1 MLKIAGVRNY
11 LYQWDL
17 NQKVIT
23 DDSTVDEVHFANDG
37 HTENALIVQVKG
49 EQTRYAD
56 IPNILLQSGENI
68 IAYEHCNNNGE
79 YTLRKYA
86 LEVVKR
92 QKPDD
97 YVYTETETKTYE
109 SLKNELDKKIDNPLS
124 AVVGQVLT
132 VDSVDDDGKPLKWKA
147 APGGG
152 SASIDKTLT
161 KSGYAADAKIVGDS
175 LSQLE
180 QNVDDKIGQTEL
192 SVAVESALTVAKESG
207 QFDGKDGQD
216 GQNGTDGKDGT
227 SVTVSSV
234 TESTVDGGTNI
245 VTFSDGNTLNVRNG
259 SKGDA
264 GKKGSDGKDGTS
276 VSVQSVVE
284 SSEDGGANVVT
295 FSDGNSVTVHNGSK
309 GSTGATGA
317 AGQPGAAG
325 QDGISPHIGENG
337 NWWIGATDTG
347 VKAQGDKGETGSPGA
362 AGVAGQDGVTPHIGD
377 NGNWWIGTT
386 DTNVSA
392 TGGSYTLPIA
402 APTVLGGVK
411 PIAKTDAMTQG
422 VGVDESGALWTAADS
437 GGTDISLGLTSAQVG
452 QIVKVKAVDEN
463 GKPTQWE
470 ALNRDWEVKATYAL
484 KDMTF
489 PAVISIP
496 QDSDSMLIVSGTDIT
511 IDKNTKVNIILET
524 ATDEGGYATRWKFTQ
539 EMYNHGWGCGMFME
553 LNLLDKATKKFWM
566 QRAGWTAYK
575 HYFTATTDILLG
587 EENRNFYIINV
598 DNADNINPET
608 TTNVILYTRD
618 AL

>member
-37 HTENALIVQVKG
+37 HTENALIVQLKG

-79 YTLRKYA
+79 YTLRKYT

-97 YVYTETETKTYE
+97 YVYTETETKTYD
-109 SLKNELDKKIDNPLS
+109 SLKSELDKKIDNPIS
-124 AVVGQVLT
+124 AVVGEVLT
-132 VDSVDDDGKPLKWKA
+132 VDRVDDDGKPLKWKA

-180 QNVDDKIGQTEL
+180 QKVDDKIGQTEL

-317 AGQPGAAG
+317 PGAAGADGQPGA
-325 QDGISPHIGENG
+325 
-337 NWWIGATDTG
+337 
-347 VKAQGDKGETGSPGA
+347 
-362 AGVAGQDGVTPHIGD
+362 AGQDGVTPHIGD
-377 NGNWWIGTT
+377 NGNWYIGNT
-386 DTNVSA
+386 DTGVSA
-392 TGGSYTLPIA
+392 TGGTYTLPIA
-402 APTVLGGVK
+402 SSTTLGGVK

-422 VGVDESGALWTAADS
+422 VGVDDAGALWTTAGS

-452 QIVKVKAVDEN
+452 QIIKVKAVDDA
-463 GKPTQWE
+463 GRPTQWE
-470 ALNRDWEVKATYAL
+470 TANDGENWEKVADVTVTETVKVIRV
-484 KDMTF
+484 TF
-489 PAVISIP
+489 DACSVVYVQLQYGGVEDDLGKIEIYPNQSETPYTGEARSAAARITTSQTNKRGYLFV
-496 QDSDSMLIVSGTDIT
+496 T
-511 IDKNTKVNIILET
+511 ID
-524 ATDEGGYATRWKFTQ
+524 TRK
-539 EMYNHGWGCGMFME
+539 G
-553 LNLLDKATKKFWM
+553 DK
-566 QRAGWTAYK
+566 WTAASDQVSRGDDNLGEITPNANMNCEIGINKVRYFSFINSY
-575 HYFTATTDILLG
+575 YFTNSNESVENGVKSITAYGAGMAKGTTMRVWGIKK
-587 EENRNFYIINV
+587 
-598 DNADNINPET
+598 
-608 TTNVILYTRD
+608 
-618 AL
+618 

>member
-56 IPNILLQSGENI
+56 IPNVLLQSGENI
-68 IAYEHCNNNGE
+68 IAYEHCSNNGE

-124 AVVGQVLT
+124 AVVGEVLT
-132 VDSVDDDGKPLKWKA
+132 VDQVDDNGKPVKWKA

-152 SASIDKTLT
+152 SASVDKTLT

-180 QNVDDKIGQTEL
+180 QKVDDKIGQTEL

-264 GKKGSDGKDGTS
+264 GQKGSDGNDGKPGADGKDGTS
-276 VSVQSVVE
+276 VTVQSVVE

-317 AGQPGAAG
+317 DG

-337 NWWIGATDTG
+337 HWYIGATDTQ

-362 AGVAGQDGVTPHIGD
+362 AGAAGQDGVTPHIGD

-392 TGGSYTLPIA
+392 TGGSYTLPTA
-402 APTVLGGVK
+402 SSTTLGGVK

-422 VGVDESGALWTAADS
+422 VGVDESGALWTAAGS

-452 QIVKVKAVDEN
+452 QIIKVKAVDDN

-470 ALNRDWEVKATYAL
+470 AV
-484 KDMTF
+484 DMPSGLPKVTETNNGQF
-489 PAVISIP
+489 LRVVNGEWAADTIP
-496 QDSDSMLIVSGTDIT
+496 SAGGVS
-511 IDKNTKVNIILET
+511 
-524 ATDEGGYATRWKFTQ
+524 F
-539 EMYNHGWGCGMFME
+539 
-553 LNLLDKATKKFWM
+553 
-566 QRAGWTAYK
+566 
-575 HYFTATTDILLG
+575 
-587 EENRNFYIINV
+587 
-598 DNADNINPET
+598 
-608 TTNVILYTRD
+608 
-618 AL
+618 